1 MGISNINL
9 ISLTW
14 FVYISLIWCSL
25 WAPTKFNWLNWLSF
39 YFYPNRTQIMADL
52 AGFIHRAVWANQLS
66 ATLMWRPSPAQ
77 LNQAQ
82 PGPTQQQ
89 ISLHLSPTLYSK
101 PTVIFMFPSPFSF
114 LSLHLYSRVKDWKP
128 IYPRTY
134 RIFSFYLKF
143 FLKIILIIYLLNFW
157 LKIILKTYCKYI
169 KISLRFF

>member
-9 ISLTW
+9 ISFTW

-52 AGFIHRAVWANQLS
+52 AGFIQTSYPPPLCDD
-66 ATLMWRPSPAQ
+66 PAQ
-77 LNQAQ
+77 PSSTRPNPA
-82 PGPTQQQ
+82 TDK
-89 ISLHLSPTLYSK
+89 SASSPTLYSK